1 MSTTK
6 NYCGNIAQPYSG
18 YLRNA
23 TEIGSAQADVRKH
36 F

>member
-6 NYCGNIAQPYSG
+6 NYFGNIAQPYSG

-23 TEIGSAQADVRKH
+23 TEIGSAQADERKY